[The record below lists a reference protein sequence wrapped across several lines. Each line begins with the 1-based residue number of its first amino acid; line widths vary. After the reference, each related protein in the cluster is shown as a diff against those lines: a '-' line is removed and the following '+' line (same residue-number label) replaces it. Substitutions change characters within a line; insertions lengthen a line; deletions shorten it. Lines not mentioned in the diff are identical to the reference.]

1 MIEDKDILF
10 SELTKITDI
19 ATQLLQ
25 SELESYTSTDTTSSI
40 TNADNISTT
49 TVSTSS
55 YTTTGTTISIT
66 NTNNVSFSSATT
78 ISASSYST
86 EISSDSMSLR
96 NTSVNCY
103 TDVVDLTGEDD
114 DETLTP
120 IHNRRPSA
128 DSDVKNGSMSSF
140 FIQFTAGCVCVR
152 VLTYCVE
159 CWEKLREYSK
169 ANEILNMLLNQ
180 EIFGMHRRGQWWE
193 RLTLNWDYHL
203 GDKNKVTYII

>member
-1 MIEDKDILF
+1 MIEDKDILL

-19 ATQLLQ
+19 AAQLLQ

-40 TNADNISTT
+40 TNTDNISTT
-49 TVSTSS
+49 IVSTSS
-55 YTTTGTTISIT
+55 YVTTGTTISIT

-86 EISSDSMSLR
+86 EFSSDSTSLR

-114 DETLTP
+114 DETSTC

-128 DSDVKNGSMSSF
+128 GSGVKNGSVSSF

-180 EIFGMHRRGQWWE
+180 EIFGIHRRGQWWE